1 MPPKTRPRPMTALQ
15 TRGNALLSKQLD
27 SISATLANASKRRD
41 TAAKAVAS
49 RGTSS
54 SSTPMPAV
62 RSPPLRPLVDYSSS
76 SPSRPLVDYPPSSP
90 PPCEAWNVI
99 NNASSGYGGA
109 QAATETEN
117 RAADHQEHAPPSSIP
132 VSCVGSGDVGYRN
145 KDVASMMREL
155 EEMSRPSK
163 TPVES
168 SGGEKTEDLETMRA
182 RSEKI
187 LAPVSKRSLVPDMA
201 KLQDAAVHAV
211 GPTLQRIKN
220 DRKRDLP
227 ILQKAL
233 CYATALQLEK
243 SGIKW
248 ELAQG
253 WTIYLFSAGSSGYV
267 AVREKRQLVEEAK
280 AELDAI
286 IKQVIDEEASYC
298 ANQEKNILPCRLLL
312 SNIAAGADAD
322 EVALFLSEFKYD
334 IRNIKMLGRD
344 STSRTQTALVDM
356 YTKDAAKQAS
366 YTMGS
371 IFGLLVKICL
381 ATEGD

>member
-1 MPPKTRPRPMTALQ
+1 M
-15 TRGNALLSKQLD
+15 
-27 SISATLANASKRRD
+27 
-41 TAAKAVAS
+41 V
-49 RGTSS
+49 
-54 SSTPMPAV
+54 
-62 RSPPLRPLVDYSSS
+62 
-76 SPSRPLVDYPPSSP
+76 
-90 PPCEAWNVI
+90 
-99 NNASSGYGGA
+99 
-109 QAATETEN
+109 
-117 RAADHQEHAPPSSIP
+117 
-132 VSCVGSGDVGYRN
+132 VS
-145 KDVASMMREL
+145 
-155 EEMSRPSK
+155 
-163 TPVES
+163 
-168 SGGEKTEDLETMRA
+168 